1 METLGTKLRKLRDQN
16 GLKQINVARNLQIGN
31 KTLSDYE
38 RDRSEPDINTLLKI
52 SKYYK
57 VSTDFLIG
65 NNLYVQTEFQLTL
78 YKEVENLTESQ
89 KQDLLEMV
97 KLFKKQSK

>member
-57 VSTDFLIG
+57 VSTDIRL
-65 NNLYVQTEFQLTL
+65 
-78 YKEVENLTESQ
+78 
-89 KQDLLEMV
+89 
-97 KLFKKQSK
+97 